1 MRIETTVCSFE
12 KTKILALAIEC
23 LLYESL
29 EQPIPSKGHYLRWH
43 SPSLIATLPHVQ
55 TSNPPGYMDRLMI
68 LSEISQYDP
77 ISLAFVEGVSA
88 ETLERNESQNLE
100 GFSEEKDSLRGISVD
115 YITQECA

>member
-1 MRIETTVCSFE
+1 
-12 KTKILALAIEC
+12 
-23 LLYESL
+23 
-29 EQPIPSKGHYLRWH
+29 
-43 SPSLIATLPHVQ
+43 
-55 TSNPPGYMDRLMI
+55 MI